1 MKDVKIPS
9 HQIDVV
15 EIMKKIR
22 QSATGNRTELTRDDR
37 IKREAKSEFQ
47 TLIQTSQ
54 VPDSVADLIKQQTF
68 FEPYDPRTLY
78 VSKRPGIGS
87 ILGVIRRL
95 LRPITKL
102 FVNLDPMAHEVHR
115 LTALNNLYLKA
126 IQDLIHKSSALQ
138 VELYHFTKR
147 SGNGGRPRP
156 EHSRYNNN
164 NSSGSNHRRHRSDR
178 PHNSRRDTGENRNS
192 QQQQQ
197 QQQQTARINSAA
209 EPSAQ

>member
-22 QSATGNRTELTRDDR
+22 QSATSNRTELNHDDR
-37 IKREAKSEFQ
+37 VKREAKSEFQ
-47 TLIQTSQ
+47 SLIQSAQ
-54 VPDSVADLIKQQTF
+54 VPDTVADLIKQQSF

-95 LRPITKL
+95 LKPITKL

-115 LTALNNLYLKA
+115 LTSLNNLYLKA
-126 IQDLIHKSSALQ
+126 IQDLIHKTSALQ
-138 VELYHFTKR
+138 VELYHFRKR
-147 SGNGGRPRP
+147 NGGPPRHRP
-156 EHSRYNNN
+156 EHSRFNH
-164 NSSGSNHRRHRSDR
+164 SGGNRRHRSDR
-178 PHNSRRDTGENRNS
+178 PHQRRESGDNRNS
-192 QQQQQ
+192 QS
-197 QQQQTARINSAA
+197 ARINSAA

>member
-22 QSATGNRTELTRDDR
+22 QSATVNRTELTHDDR

-47 TLIQTSQ
+47 TLIQTAQ

-95 LRPITKL
+95 LKPITKL

-126 IQDLIHKSSALQ
+126 IQELIHKTSALQ
-138 VELYHFTKR
+138 VELYHYKKR
-147 SGNGGRPRP
+147 NVGGPRHRSEHPRFNPSGG
-156 EHSRYNNN
+156 
-164 NSSGSNHRRHRSDR
+164 NHRRHRGDR
-178 PHNSRRDTGENRNS
+178 QHSGRRESGDNRNPQS
-192 QQQQQ
+192 
-197 QQQQTARINSAA
+197 ARINSAA
-209 EPSAQ
+209 EPSA